1 MILDTLLLPGLSLC
15 RLMVSGSAAL
25 PVPVLEKW
33 KSITGHTLLER
44 YGMTEIG
51 MALSNPLHGVRVPGR
66 SLQRVPPVWRHLL
79 GSGLGFALHMSKE
92 RPRQEQG
99 CWELALGSQDMDV
112 REVAAGFPRDQRCVC
127 RAGSGARWPDQA
139 GTLQIDAL
147 LLPKSQ

>member
-1 MILDTLLLPGLSLC
+1 MSGCKFPGAKVLSDTLLPGLSLY

-66 SLQRVPPVWRHLL
+66 SLQGVPLFGGV
-79 GSGLGFALHMSKE
+79 
-92 RPRQEQG
+92 
-99 CWELALGSQDMDV
+99 CWAVLWAVL
-112 REVAAGFPRDQRCVC
+112 C
-127 RAGSGARWPDQA
+127 
-139 GTLQIDAL
+139 T
-147 LLPKSQ
+147 